1 MAGLVATK
9 KARSKEVGLGNPCLQ
24 HQAHAH
30 AMNPLLTHITL
41 KGGKE
46 KMKLRKGLGHAEQ
59 APLIM
64 LKLTPRNL
72 IQVQVLWVAML
83 ILT

>member
-1 MAGLVATK
+1 
-9 KARSKEVGLGNPCLQ
+9 
-24 HQAHAH
+24 
-30 AMNPLLTHITL
+30 MNPLLTHIML

-46 KMKLRKGLGHAEQ
+46 KMKLRKGVGHAEQ

-64 LKLTPRNL
+64 LKLTPRNM
-72 IQVQVLWVAML
+72 IQVQLLWVVML